1 MRRLF
6 VVLTVALVGA
16 AMVAG
21 PASAGDNKPNKPKKA
36 KANIEEA
43 FQCFLSG
50 SLANSYEEKAACV
63 KDGDELLELI
73 TTTGEANAAA
83 AATTEIEIES
93 IKFRSKKK
101 AAVNFNL
108 VIAGMVLEGI
118 APPGEAV
125 FARPPEG
132 GKKQWLV
139 APVMVCDLTS
149 LANPATLTEEPCA
162 SIIAEG

>member
-21 PASAGDNKPNKPKKA
+21 PAGAGDDKPKNVKKA
-36 KANIEEA
+36 KADIEEA

-50 SLANSYEEKAACV
+50 SLGYTYEQKAACV
-63 KDGDELLELI
+63 QDGDELLELI
-73 TTTGEANAAA
+73 TSTGEANAAA
-83 AATTEIEIES
+83 ASTTEIEIES
-93 IKFRSKKK
+93 IKFKSAKK
-101 AAVNFNL
+101 ATVKFNL

-125 FARPPEG
+125 FAKPPEG
-132 GKKQWLV
+132 GKKTWLV
-139 APVMVCDLTS
+139 AAVVVCDLTS

-162 SIIAEG
+162 SILTG

>member
-6 VVLTVALVGA
+6 VLLTASLAAL

-21 PASAGDNKPNKPKKA
+21 PAAAGDDKPKNTKKA
-36 KANIEEA
+36 KAQIEDA

-50 SLANSYEEKAACV
+50 ALANSYEEKAACV
-63 KDGDELLELI
+63 KDGDLLLELI

-83 AATTEIEIES
+83 ASTTEIEIES
-93 IKFRSKKK
+93 IKFKSAKK
-101 AAVNFNL
+101 ATVNFNL

-118 APPGEAV
+118 APPGEAL
-125 FARPPEG
+125 FAKDAE
-132 GKKQWLV
+132 GKKKWLV
-139 APVMVCDLTS
+139 SPVMVCDLTS

-162 SIIAEG
+162 SILTG